1 MLSSIF
7 HKNYPSSTGPNLLAG
22 SASGTSGYS
31 NATGPAARFNTPRG
45 MARDGLAN
53 TYICDQSNH
62 AIRKM
67 TPSGVVT
74 TFAGTGSSGF
84 TNGNG
89 TSASFNNPVSI
100 AIDVNSN
107 LYVADMSN
115 NAIRKI
121 DSNANVTTMAFAV
134 NGPMAI
140 SVDSSGSNAITIDSN
155 YYINVYRDGID
166 YGALSMTNN
175 VFSKAFSVAVRN
187 DGVFYYGPA
196 PGSMQSPTQTNVPNA
211 FRITFGTPAVSPT
224 ITNVSRRS
232 NGGTSYD
239 ITFTTSYWLGGPAYP
254 TSMNVLISGFS
265 SGGSP
270 DFGVY
275 NGLTVS
281 IQDSN
286 NARINWK
293 FTADFGS
300 APAIGTPS
308 GTPIMTAL
316 TFSNTFTGI
325 TVNTQNYGNTF
336 NGLFFYSP
344 TKLYITKT
352 MTCNIFSEGTVTEM
366 TLSGDDATSNSGTA
380 SGLGPFFIVKS
391 PDGPEYFASYTTSNQ
406 IVSYSNVY

>member
-7 HKNYPSSTGPNLLAG
+7 HRNNPSSTGPNLIAG

-31 NATGPAARFNTPRG
+31 NDTGPAARFNTPRG

-67 TPSGVVT
+67 TPSGIVT

-84 TNGNG
+84 VNGNG
-89 TSASFNNPVSI
+89 TSASFNNPVAI
-100 AIDVNSN
+100 AIDANSN

-134 NGPMAI
+134 NGPLAI
-140 SVDSSGSNAITIDSN
+140 SVDSSGSNALTIDSN
-155 YYINVYRDGID
+155 YYINVYRNGID
-166 YGALSMTNN
+166 SGPLSMTNN
-175 VFSKAFSVAVRN
+175 VFTKAFSVAVRN

-196 PGSMQSPTQTNVPNA
+196 PGTMQSPTQGNVPNEY
-211 FRITFGTPAVSPT
+211 RITLGTPDTSPT
-224 ITNVSRRS
+224 ITNVARRLTS
-232 NGGTSYD
+232 GTTYE
-239 ITFTTSYWLGGPAYP
+239 ITFTTAYWTAGPGLYSSLSV
-254 TSMNVLISGFS
+254 TISGFP

-270 DFGVY
+270 NFGVY
-275 NGLTVS
+275 NGLSVT
-281 IQDSN
+281 IQDASGLKTS
-286 NARINWK
+286 WK
-293 FTADFGS
+293 FTSDFAS
-300 APAIGTPS
+300 APATGSPS
-308 GTPIMTAL
+308 GTPVMTGN

-344 TKLYITKT
+344 TKLYVTRTITS
-352 MTCNIFSEGTVTEM
+352 NIFSEGTITEM

-380 SGLGPFFIVKS
+380 SGVGPFFIVKS
-391 PDGPEYFASYTTSNQ
+391 PNGPEYFASYTSSNQ
-406 IVSYSNVY
+406 IVSYSNQY